1 MRNDVVESS
10 ERKRLRPVV
19 RKVALAVLATVA
31 LTLAYPTSAR
41 KAARTNEGGQP
52 AMTASVTADRAKQ
65 VREADPQLSFSMRT
79 VVRPAVDTTT
89 GTDSTRPVA
98 KPAVDTTPKFEG
110 YIAPTT
116 TP

>member
-1 MRNDVVESS
+1 M
-10 ERKRLRPVV
+10 V
-19 RKVALAVLATVA
+19 RKLALAVLAAVA

-41 KAARTNEGGQP
+41 KSARVNESSQ
-52 AMTASVTADRAKQ
+52 TASAAEATKQ

-89 GTDSTRPVA
+89 GTDAARPVA
-98 KPAVDTTPKFEG
+98 KPAVDTAPKFEG
-110 YIAPTT
+110 YLAPTT

>member
-1 MRNDVVESS
+1 MSNDLVGSS
-10 ERKRLRPVV
+10 ERNRLRPVV

-41 KAARTNEGGQP
+41 KAARTNESGHP
-52 AMTASVTADRAKQ
+52 AMTASVTGDRAKQ

-79 VVRPAVDTTT
+79 VVRPAVDTSSAP
-89 GTDSTRPVA
+89 DSTRPVA
-98 KPAVDTTPKFEG
+98 KAAVDAAPKFEG
-110 YIAPTT
+110 YLAPTT

>member
-1 MRNDVVESS
+1 MSKDLVGSRERN
-10 ERKRLRPVV
+10 RLRPVV

-31 LTLAYPTSAR
+31 LTLAYPTAAR
-41 KAARTNEGGQP
+41 KAARANESGKP
-52 AMTASVTADRAKQ
+52 AMTASVTTDRAKQ

-79 VVRPAVDTTT
+79 VVRPAVATTT

-110 YIAPTT
+110 YLAPTT